1 MKILFLGNDKRYDI
15 LLDILKEKYDV
26 YAIDYE
32 YRNDIKKGD
41 ISSLNVY
48 DIIVLPMSGIKDNKV
63 GNIRIDKSIFD
74 SYRGIIYTGIKKN
87 LRGNIIS
94 FLDDEDIV
102 LENTLITVD
111 GIIDRIK
118 DINRNNICI
127 LGYGNIGYK
136 LYNKICKEY
145 NVYIGVKDKGE
156 DILNCS
162 FITSNYKDM
171 EKIIMSSDLVINT
184 VAANIIPSYIL
195 SKYKGYFLD
204 IASAPYA
211 INQEDINNYS
221 FEYELY
227 SSIPSKYD
235 PKRAGKILLK
245 KF

>member
-118 DINRNNICI
+118 EGCPQ
-127 LGYGNIGYK
+127 
-136 LYNKICKEY
+136 CE
-145 NVYIGVKDKGE
+145 
-156 DILNCS
+156 
-162 FITSNYKDM
+162 
-171 EKIIMSSDLVINT
+171 
-184 VAANIIPSYIL
+184 A
-195 SKYKGYFLD
+195 
-204 IASAPYA
+204 
-211 INQEDINNYS
+211 
-221 FEYELY
+221 
-227 SSIPSKYD
+227 
-235 PKRAGKILLK
+235 
-245 KF
+245 